1 LIYLLDSGSEAGM
14 TSRGKPRGI
23 IPKKIKQSRRQKSML
38 EIVKRYIVD
47 ESNNRLAVE
56 IDIDTFNKIEEVL
69 ENYGLYHLMKET
81 EYSESL
87 TLSEAKEYYKRTIR

>member
-1 LIYLLDSGSEAGM
+1 
-14 TSRGKPRGI
+14 
-23 IPKKIKQSRRQKSML
+23 ML

-87 TLSEAKEYYKRTIR
+87 TLSEAKEYYKRTTP

>member
-1 LIYLLDSGSEAGM
+1 
-14 TSRGKPRGI
+14 
-23 IPKKIKQSRRQKSML
+23 ML

-81 EYSESL
+81 EESESL
-87 TLSEAKEYYKRTIR
+87 TLCEAKEYYKRTTT